1 MYITLSAR
9 AFLRVLTSLSVSL
22 FFSSFLS
29 FVFFWRQKIENDF
42 LSFAESESVF
52 REEAERHDDV

>member
-29 FVFFWRQKIENDF
+29 FVFFWRQKIENDS
-42 LSFAESESVF
+42 LSFAESESV
-52 REEAERHDDV
+52 